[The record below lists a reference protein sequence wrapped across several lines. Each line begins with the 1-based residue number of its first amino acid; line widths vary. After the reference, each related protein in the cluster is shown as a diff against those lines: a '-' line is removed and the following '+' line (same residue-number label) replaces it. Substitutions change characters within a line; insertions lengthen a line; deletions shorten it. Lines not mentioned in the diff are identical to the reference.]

1 MSRCAA
7 FIVCVC
13 SVLAGSMPTVAL
25 SANASRCCGKPLDK
39 DDDESKAAGPRDLD
53 SPGVRLE
60 DNFVMFD
67 SPVEGTLFYLAQ
79 YPGTVYSA
87 DLHSKTNTPL
97 LEAAYDGL
105 QGNFDISADGQKI
118 VVAVLHQGGWDIA
131 WGHIRKGQRTSVEI
145 VSSAN
150 DRDEDPRWIPGSE
163 KVVFKRNNGIA
174 ILDLGTHRVDEVS
187 PYGGLEKWAP
197 TVSSDGQWLAVTE
210 GVVTPR
216 SPSPSRLLLMNFLD
230 GARITIATNQ
240 PLWFPA
246 FKSNG
251 DLLYVVHTRECD
263 DQVYLMQW
271 RGRTV
276 PEGKHLTT
284 SGSCSGSEADPS
296 VAKGN
301 DAYVLFV
308 SQRTGRY
315 GVYIH
320 DQLTGRVTR
329 LLANDTRDL
338 LAPQLVTLETGE

>member
-1 MSRCAA
+1 MLTSRCAA

-13 SVLAGSMPTVAL
+13 SALAGSMPATAL
-25 SANASRCCGKPLDK
+25 SAMASQCCGTPLDEN
-39 DDDESKAAGPRDLD
+39 DGASKAAGPREPESAGLRLD
-53 SPGVRLE
+53 G
-60 DNFVMFD
+60 NFVMFD
-67 SPVEGTLFYLAQ
+67 SPVRGTLFYLAQ
-79 YPGTVYSA
+79 YPGTVYAA
-87 DLHSKTNTPL
+87 DLHSKTNAPL

-131 WGHIRKGQRTSVEI
+131 WGRIREGQRTSVEI
-145 VSSAN
+145 VTGTS

-174 ILDLGTHRVDEVS
+174 ILDLGTRRVDEVS
-187 PYGGLEKWAP
+187 PYSGLEKWAP

-210 GVVTPR
+210 GLLTP

-230 GARITIATNQ
+230 GTRFTIATNQ

-251 DLLYVVHTRECD
+251 DLLYVAHTRECD
-263 DQVYLMQW
+263 DQIYLMQW
-271 RGRTV
+271 RRKPV

-308 SQRTGRY
+308 SQRTGHY

-320 DQLTGRVTR
+320 DQLTDRVTL

-338 LAPQLVTLETGE
+338 LAPQLVANRD

>member
-1 MSRCAA
+1 MLTSRCAA
-7 FIVCVC
+7 LIVCLC
-13 SVLAGSMPTVAL
+13 SVLAGSIPATAL
-25 SANASRCCGKPLDK
+25 SAMAP
-39 DDDESKAAGPRDLD
+39 E

-87 DLHSKTNTPL
+87 DLQSKTNTPL

-118 VVAVLHQGGWDIA
+118 VVAVLHQGGWHIA

-145 VSSAN
+145 VSSTT
-150 DRDEDPRWIPGSE
+150 DRDEDPRWIPGTE

-174 ILDLGTHRVDEVS
+174 ILDLGTGRVDEVS
-187 PYGGLEKWAP
+187 PYSGLEKWAP

-210 GVVTPR
+210 GLVIPR
-216 SPSPSRLLLMNFLD
+216 SASPSHLLLMNFLD
-230 GARITIATNQ
+230 GTRFTIGTNQ

-271 RGRTV
+271 RRSPV
-276 PEGKHLTT
+276 PEGKPLTT

-320 DQLTGRVTR
+320 DELTNRVT
-329 LLANDTRDL
+329 LLLLNDTRDL
-338 LAPQLVTLETGE
+338 LAPQLVAN